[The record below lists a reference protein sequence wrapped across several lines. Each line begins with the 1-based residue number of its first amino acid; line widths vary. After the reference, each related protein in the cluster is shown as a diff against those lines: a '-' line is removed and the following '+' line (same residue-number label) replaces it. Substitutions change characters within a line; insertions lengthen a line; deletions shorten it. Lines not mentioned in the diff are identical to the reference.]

1 MAIEK
6 ALNKKMQPRYTGL
19 LIVILHNK
27 GTTYILT
34 ELDGSLLDRPVT
46 AFCVIPYFKCAYI
59 ELPPLD
65 ELLDVS
71 IVCLWELQNS
81 SDTDTDEYLNDN
93 NASSQPDD
101 ETGSQTEAD
110 ANNDWGQSQVQ

>member
-27 GTTYILT
+27 GTAYILT
-34 ELDGSLLDRPVT
+34 ELDGSLLDRPIAV
-46 AFCVIPYFKCAYI
+46 FCVIPYCVHTHI

-71 IVCLWELQNS
+71 IAHLRKLQNS
-81 SDTDTDEYLNDN
+81 SDTDTDEYLNN
-93 NASSQPDD
+93 NDTSSQPNDKA
-101 ETGSQTEAD
+101 GSQM
-110 ANNDWGQSQVQ
+110 